1 MRRALGKPS
10 ERAGDPEGYLV
21 VSKLGHQASEELVEG
36 GSLPAPSNSS
46 NKPVE
51 NPERRESLHDAN
63 APTHWC
69 RVASISI
76 FLDHLWQRFACDLI
90 SCDDID
96 TTDGRHFD
104 HRLFAPAQTRVERPQ
119 CSLRM

>member
-1 MRRALGKPS
+1 MTSLFLDGVQRNTYYNSPMGRALGKPS

-21 VSKLGHQASEELVEG
+21 VSELRQQASEELVEG
-36 GSLPAPSNSS
+36 GSLPAPCNSS

-69 RVASISI
+69 RVVSIH
-76 FLDHLWQRFACDLI
+76 LLNRLWQRFASDLI

-96 TTDGRHFD
+96 TTDG
-104 HRLFAPAQTRVERPQ
+104 
-119 CSLRM
+119 